1 MSDTPK
7 PLSLPIAHALDP
19 RLSQVLEY
27 WLGAEMPTNES
38 ALSRKSL
45 WFTKSETTDEEIRHL
60 FGAVLQEALA
70 GKLDGEA
77 MESPLGLLSVLIV
90 LDQFTRNLFRGT
102 ARSFA
107 GDPQALQL
115 ALDGIALGHDRHA
128 DLPAVARIFCYLP
141 LEHAEDLALQD
152 RSVAAFQ
159 ALADQAGDAGGEG
172 VREFLAGTLDYAHRH
187 RDVIVR
193 YGRFPHRNA
202 ILGRTSTAEELQYL
216 SQPGS
221 GF

>member
-1 MSDTPK
+1 MNPDYVFP
-7 PLSLPIAHALDP
+7 PA
-19 RLSQVLEY
+19 
-27 WLGAEMPTNES
+27 
-38 ALSRKSL
+38 
-45 WFTKSETTDEEIRHL
+45 
-60 FGAVLQEALA
+60 
-70 GKLDGEA
+70 
-77 MESPLGLLSVLIV
+77 
-90 LDQFTRNLFRGT
+90 
-102 ARSFA
+102 
-107 GDPQALQL
+107 PQAAVPVHGSGQ
-115 ALDGIALGHDRHA
+115 HY
-128 DLPAVARIFCYLP
+128 AVARIFCYLP